1 MKRRWCYLCLFITMV
16 FGIAGCANEE
26 EGKPKSILNDSN
38 KVEIQQMNKVDGES
52 VTADDITLVEVET
65 AITEQG
71 LELEEADL
79 PSENAFIQELNGVLP
94 KAYFISG
101 KTLSIYVFS
110 SEDEREKGMDDF
122 KYKTAALKL
131 VVHKIYTNKNV
142 LVFYA
147 EGNEETNSKLS
158 MAINDLE

>member
-1 MKRRWCYLCLFITMV
+1 MLELGALY
-16 FGIAGCANEE
+16 
-26 EGKPKSILNDSN
+26 
-38 KVEIQQMNKVDGES
+38 
-52 VTADDITLVEVET
+52 VEVET

-122 KYKTAALKL
+122 NYKTAALKL